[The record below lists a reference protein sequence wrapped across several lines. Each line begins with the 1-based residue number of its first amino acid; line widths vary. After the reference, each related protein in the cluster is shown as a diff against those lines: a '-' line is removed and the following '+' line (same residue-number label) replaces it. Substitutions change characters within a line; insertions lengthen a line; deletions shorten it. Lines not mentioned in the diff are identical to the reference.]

1 MTMRRTVL
9 GAVLTSVLSLS
20 AATVMAA
27 GMNMD
32 HGSMQGMQG
41 MQGMDHSAHMS
52 MNAAKAATYKATGV
66 VKSVTKDSVKIHHS
80 AVKELN
86 WGAMTMNFGLKGY
99 KGPKLAAGD
108 KIAFTFV
115 NGETGPVLVSAKKE
129 K

>member
-1 MTMRRTVL
+1 MTMRHTVL
-9 GAVLTSVLSLS
+9 GTVLTTVLSLS
-20 AATVMAA
+20 AAAAMAA

-41 MQGMDHSAHMS
+41 MDHSAHMN
-52 MNAAKAATYKATGV
+52 MNAASTATYKATGV
-66 VKSVTKDSVKIHHS
+66 VKAVTKSSVKIHHS

-99 KGPKLAAGD
+99 KGPQLAVGD